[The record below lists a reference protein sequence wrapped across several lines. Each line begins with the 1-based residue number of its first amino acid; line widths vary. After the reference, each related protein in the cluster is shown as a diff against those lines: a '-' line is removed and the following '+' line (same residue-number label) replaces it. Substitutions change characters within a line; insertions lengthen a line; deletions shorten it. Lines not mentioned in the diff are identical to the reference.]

1 MAKGPQRFLDAAGHA
16 IRKVTVW
23 TSGDEVDVATSP
35 VILSGSG
42 VPGATVPNGS
52 IYLRTN
58 GDAYIRTGDAWV
70 TTELAPGDFGAG
82 PLLVDVIDES
92 TGAAGV
98 TVDGVLIK
106 DGGVIL
112 ADAAV
117 LEVDT
122 INEATAAAGVTVDG
136 VLLKDGGAVFADGAA
151 IDIDTIN
158 EATAAAGVTVDGVL
172 LKDGGAVFADGASI
186 EIDTIDEATAAA
198 GVTIDGVLIKDS
210 RLDVS
215 AALTGVAGL
224 TLTDNLASAWD
235 VKEAANV
242 YLTFVTTNDAER
254 ITAGKL
260 LASPVQAIDMA
271 DAAVA
276 LVYGTAGAGEVKITG
291 QALFVDPNSGGA
303 SEVLTLP
310 PEATSVGVVLDIF
323 NTGGESIAVE
333 DDAAGAVLTIPTG
346 KAGRVAC
353 NGTIWLGLLG
363 A

>member
-42 VPGATVPNGS
+42 VPGAVVPNGS

-98 TVDGVLIK
+98 TVDGLLIK
-106 DGGVIL
+106 DERLQPTGAGISSG
-112 ADAAV
+112 D
-117 LEVDT
+117 
-122 INEATAAAGVTVDG
+122 AGVT
-136 VLLKDGGAVFADGAA
+136 LK
-151 IDIDTIN
+151 
-158 EATAAAGVTVDGVL
+158 
-172 LKDGGAVFADGASI
+172 
-186 EIDTIDEATAAA
+186 
-198 GVTIDGVLIKDS
+198 
-210 RLDVS
+210 
-215 AALTGVAGL
+215 
-224 TLTDNLASAWD
+224 DNLANAWD
-235 VKEAANV
+235 FKEAGNS
-242 YLTFVTTNDAER
+242 YLIFATTNDAER
-254 ITAGKL
+254 AVWGKL
-260 LASPVQAIDMA
+260 QACPVQTIDMA

-291 QALFVDPNSGGA
+291 QALLVDANSAGT
-303 SEVLTLP
+303 EDLTLP
-310 PEATSVGVVLDIF
+310 PVATSTGVSLDIY
-323 NTGGESIAVE
+323 NTGGESIVVK
-333 DDAAGAVLTIPTG
+333 DVAAATILTIATG
-346 KAGRVAC
+346 KAGRVVC
-353 NGTIWLGLLG
+353 DGSNWFGLLG